1 MTTQAYSS
9 GEDPRQVLSA
19 THEVAQR
26 VRRSQ
31 RATWFPLLVLA
42 ATILGAIPVE
52 RFGHRA
58 HACTG
63 VLGAGLPS
71 ACSIYVP
78 AALVYWPI
86 ALVAGYVAIAAFSVR
101 RAQVR
106 GLGTRIRPYVIVG
119 ILVAVV
125 ATAVALWADRH
136 PAGGYNLGVIHL
148 QGLWFMR
155 AVSAFGA
162 IGVALLVLAWV
173 ERNPA
178 LALFTVGYLAV
189 VLVAP
194 AARSGV
200 GHASVWD
207 FLPRFLINA
216 AALAL
221 GGIGFALAQRPLR
234 PPAA

>member
-1 MTTQAYSS
+1 MTTCVYPS

-19 THEVAQR
+19 THEVAHR
-26 VRRSQ
+26 VRRAQ

-42 ATILGAIPVE
+42 AAILGAIPVE
-52 RFGHRA
+52 RFGRRA
-58 HACTG
+58 HTCAG
-63 VLGAGLPS
+63 VLGTGLPR

-78 AALVYWPI
+78 ATLVYWPI
-86 ALVAGYVAIAAFSVR
+86 ALVAAYIAIAAFSLH
-101 RAQVR
+101 RAQAR

-119 ILVAVV
+119 IIVAVI

-136 PAGGYNLGVIHL
+136 PAGGYNLGFVHL

-162 IGVALLVLAWV
+162 IGLALLVLAWV
-173 ERNPA
+173 ERNRA
-178 LALFTVGYLAV
+178 LAVFTAGYLVV

-194 AARSGV
+194 AARSGL

-216 AALAL
+216 GVLAL
-221 GGIGFALAQRPLR
+221 GGLGFALAQRPLR